1 MGPLPTQPPPPP
13 GPHAWIGHPAVE
25 FRPGVIPLRPLNLG
39 DLYGAAIKTIRGNV
53 AASMGLAFV
62 TTLIFL
68 VPTTAL
74 GAWVASL
81 ETTDYESDAV
91 PVAGTIGQYLPV
103 VGTYLSGILLTGFV
117 AWVVGEAVQGR
128 KTTAGRTW
136 EGTRNRVLQ
145 LAGATLI
152 VSLAM
157 VLTMALFIGG
167 PVLLIV
173 QAVNQGLGDGDLVLP
188 ILLLVLGILIGLLL
202 VLWVSTRLAFLPAA
216 IVLERSGIR
225 AALSRSWTL
234 TSGRPFWRVLGIR
247 ILTSFI
253 VGTVTQVITFPLAF
267 IGIIVLL
274 ATSDPQD
281 IFVWQAAITGVTGLI
296 TGALTTPFTAGVDAL
311 LYVDQR
317 IRREGFDVQLISAAQ
332 SDAGRQWTGA
342 AAPR

>member
-1 MGPLPTQPPPPP
+1 M
-13 GPHAWIGHPAVE
+13 AV
-25 FRPGVIPLRPLNLG
+25 F
-39 DLYGAAIKTIRGNV
+39 
-53 AASMGLAFV
+53 
-62 TTLIFL
+62 
-68 VPTTAL
+68 
-74 GAWVASL
+74 
-81 ETTDYESDAV
+81 
-91 PVAGTIGQYLPV
+91 VAGPV
-103 VGTYLSGILLTGFV
+103 V
-117 AWVVGEAVQGR
+117 
-128 KTTAGRTW
+128 
-136 EGTRNRVLQ
+136 
-145 LAGATLI
+145 LI
-152 VSLAM
+152 VS
-157 VLTMALFIGG
+157 
-167 PVLLIV
+167 
-173 QAVNQGLGDGDLVLP
+173 AVNQGLGGGDLVLP
-188 ILLLVLGILIGLLL
+188 ILLLVLGIIIGLLL

-216 IVLERSGIR
+216 IVLERAGIR
-225 AALSRSWTL
+225 PALKRSWAL

-332 SDAGRQWTGA
+332 ADAARQRPGA